1 MISQAE
7 RAEIRVHLPWN
18 FTWGAL
24 SGALFELGAAFVDAG
39 TVLAAFLTNLTGS
52 TLAVG
57 AAESIRRY
65 GWLVPQL
72 FAAGYARGRR
82 YRKPLYLFAGG
93 GRALAL
99 AALAGLLVLLCDAR
113 PAMLLTVFFALWTT
127 FAFVSG
133 AAGVPYHDIV
143 GRTIP
148 AGRRSTFLAVRFFAG
163 GLLGVGAG
171 MLIRGILRRSDLLA
185 FPAKT
190 YGHTAVCPYALVFGL
205 GAGVLALS
213 TLCFALM
220 REPPAPVEGRPT
232 AFRAFLGEGLQVLRT
247 DRRFRLFL
255 VVQWLAGVT
264 LMAAPLYVVQARRG
278 GLAEAEVGTLIAAQ
292 MAGQLA
298 ANPLWGLWGDRRGKL
313 SLLKGLA
320 VAGMVSPLLAL
331 GLPQVSDPRLTLV
344 GYATVFFFQGAV
356 LGGQII
362 GDLSYLME
370 ISPDERRPEYTGY
383 LNALVAPTRLLPLL
397 AAGLADAV
405 GFAPLFAMAAVAG
418 GLRLGVLRRLENG
431 ERRASYA
438 R

>member
-1 MISQAE
+1 
-7 RAEIRVHLPWN
+7 
-18 FTWGAL
+18 
-24 SGALFELGAAFVDAG
+24 VDAG
-39 TVLAAFLTNLTGS
+39 TVLAALLTNLTGAA
-52 TLAVG
+52 LAVG

-82 YRKPLYLFAGG
+82 YRKPIYLFAGG

-99 AALAGLLVLLCDAR
+99 AVLASVLLLLRDAR
-113 PAMLLTVFFALWTT
+113 PTVLLTVFFALWTT

-133 AAGVPYHDIV
+133 VAGVPYNDIV

-148 AGRRSTFLAVRFFAG
+148 AARRSTFLAVRFFAG

-171 MLIRGILRRSDLLA
+171 MLIRAILRRSNILA
-185 FPAKT
+185 FPAN
-190 YGHTAVCPYALVFGL
+190 YALIFGL

-220 REPPAPVEGRPT
+220 REPPAPVEGRPIR
-232 AFRAFLGEGLQVLRT
+232 FRAFLGEGLQVLGT

-278 GLAEAEVGTLIAAQ
+278 GLAEAEVGTLIVAQ

-298 ANPLWGLWGDRRGKL
+298 SNPLWGLWGDRRGKL

-320 VAGMVSPLLAL
+320 VTGVVGPLL
-331 GLPQVSDPRLTLV
+331 GLVMPRAADPRLILA
-344 GYATVFFFQGAV
+344 GYAIVFFFFLGAV
-356 LGGQII
+356 AGGQII

-370 ISPDERRPEYTGY
+370 LSPDERRPEYTGY
-383 LNALVAPTRLLPLL
+383 LNALVAPTRLFPLL
-397 AAGLADAV
+397 AAGLADGV
-405 GFAPLFAMAAVAG
+405 GFGPVFAVAA
-418 GLRLGVLRRLENG
+418 LVT
-431 ERRASYA
+431 APTTVVPSTQTT
-438 R
+438 